1 MGKLGTGAQSEWK
14 MVKLTKIDQL
24 FCHSP
29 KNFLGNKH
37 DKGKRTL
44 VILAKDIFCQSIDMC
59 INLGENF
66 TLN

>member
-29 KNFLGNKH
+29 KIFLGNKH

-44 VILAKDIFCQSIDMC
+44 VIFLAVSCEGHILSEYRYVYKSR
-59 INLGENF
+59 
-66 TLN
+66 